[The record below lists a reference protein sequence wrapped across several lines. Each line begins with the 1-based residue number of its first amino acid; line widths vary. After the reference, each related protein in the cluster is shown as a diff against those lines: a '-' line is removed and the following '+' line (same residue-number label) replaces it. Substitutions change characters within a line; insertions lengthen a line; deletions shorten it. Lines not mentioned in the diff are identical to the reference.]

1 MRRII
6 AIPMALMLA
15 ACQTTAPQVN
25 NSTVTVDGV
34 TFAPEAPHRRAYERI
49 LNEMRGCEER
59 NRPLLKASSEAEL
72 TSVCRCIDR
81 EFANRLP
88 EEFIRR
94 HANEL
99 LGRPE
104 PTTARER
111 SNLIARADSAAAAA
125 YEACGWRYP

>member
-1 MRRII
+1 MRKI
-6 AIPMALMLA
+6 ALATALLLA
-15 ACQTTAPQVN
+15 ACQTATPQRN
-25 NSTVTVDGV
+25 DGPVTVDGL
-34 TFAPEAPHRRAYERI
+34 TFRMESPQRRAYERI
-49 LNEMRGCEER
+49 LNETRGCEER
-59 NRPLLKASSEAEL
+59 NRPLFKARSEAEL

-81 EFANRLP
+81 EFADRLP

-104 PTTARER
+104 PITARER
-111 SNLIARADSAAAAA
+111 SNLIARATSATADA

>member
-1 MRRII
+1 MRY
-6 AIPMALMLA
+6 AALAAALFLA
-15 ACQTTAPQVN
+15 ACQTQTAQVDN
-25 NSTVTVDGV
+25 RPVTVDGL

-49 LNEMRGCEER
+49 LNETRGCEER
-59 NRPLLKASSEAEL
+59 NRPLLKASSEANL
-72 TSVCRCIDR
+72 ISVCRCIDR
-81 EFANRLP
+81 EFADRLP

-104 PTTARER
+104 PMTARER
-111 SNLIARADSAAAAA
+111 SNLLARADTAAAGA